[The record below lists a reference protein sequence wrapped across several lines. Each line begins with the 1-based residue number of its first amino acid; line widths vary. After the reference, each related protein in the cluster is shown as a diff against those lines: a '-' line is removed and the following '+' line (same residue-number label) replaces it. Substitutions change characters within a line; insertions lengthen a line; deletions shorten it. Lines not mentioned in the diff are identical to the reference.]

1 MNPEHWLAVL
11 SRIVPASAI
20 DLDAGVDAPPRS
32 AGEGL
37 SGWDPAAP
45 PPSPRLWDRGDTGAS
60 WIGIRV
66 DQPLADPSALALRL
80 AAAALERGVTPVIL
94 SSLDASGFE
103 RFGFR
108 IERFVPG
115 GGSDRLAWEAEMT
128 AFWSLALVIDAADVA
143 ALG

>member
-20 DLDAGVDAPPRS
+20 DLDAGEDAPPRR

-37 SGWDPAAP
+37 SGWHSSAP
-45 PPSPRLWDRGDTGAS
+45 PPSPRLWERGDTDAS

-66 DQPLADPSALALRL
+66 DQPIPDPSALALRL

-94 SSLDASGFE
+94 TSLDASGFE

-108 IERFVPG
+108 VERFVPG
-115 GGSDRLAWEAEMT
+115 AGCDRAAWEAEMT
-128 AFWSLALVIDAADVA
+128 AFWSLALVIDAGDVV

>member
-1 MNPEHWLAVL
+1 MTPEHWLAVL
-11 SRIVPASAI
+11 SRIAPGDCI
-20 DLDAGVDAPPRS
+20 DLDAGEDVPRR
-32 AGEGL
+32 AGAGL
-37 SGWDPAAP
+37 FAWVAAAP
-45 PPSPRLWDRGDTGAS
+45 PPSPRLWDRGDSGVS

-66 DQPLADPSALALRL
+66 DAPLANPAAAALRL

-94 SSLDASGFE
+94 TSLDASGFE

-108 IERFVPG
+108 VERFVPG
-115 GGSDRLAWEAEMT
+115 AGADRAAWEAEMA